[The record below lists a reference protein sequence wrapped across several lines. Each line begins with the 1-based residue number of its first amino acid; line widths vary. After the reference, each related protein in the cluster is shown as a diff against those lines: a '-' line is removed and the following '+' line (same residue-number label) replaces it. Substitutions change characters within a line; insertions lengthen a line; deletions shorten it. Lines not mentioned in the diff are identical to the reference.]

1 MIASNGAIV
10 ETSPSMLMDLSSVI
24 ELQKILAACNKLSQ
38 EQQIAILVEQMRE
51 MEKNLSAVMQE
62 LSAVKEQLN
71 DLSADNAQKGTL
83 TKMAETADAKLSEQ
97 SAHLKAAGKDL
108 NEKAR
113 GLVQK
118 FKDFGITALNHV
130 CEILGIKE
138 RLIVMRDNARSNAQS
153 ALESAEKIAKIEQ
166 ELGLAK
172 LHKKNAVKTALGKE
186 PAEVSEIK
194 ENKILKSLRSIYNR
208 LYEKYSRRVEKLD
221 KAISRFDNLEHKAQD
236 IKKAK
241 KSLTEKLADNVKLV
255 EARQN
260 ERAQLPMLDD
270 HSQNKAQDTQLHDNR

>member
-24 ELQKILAACNKLSQ
+24 ELQKILSACNKLSQ

-62 LSAVKEQLN
+62 LSSVKEQLN

-97 SAHLKAAGKDL
+97 SANLKAAGKDL

-172 LHKKNAVKTALGKE
+172 LHKKNAMKTALGKE
-186 PAEVSEIK
+186 PAEVSEVK
-194 ENKILKSLRSIYNR
+194 ENKLLKRLRSIYIG
-208 LYEKYSRRVEKLD
+208 LYEKYSKRVEKLE
-221 KAISRFDNLEHKAQD
+221 KSISKFDNLEHKAQD

-270 HSQNKAQDTQLHDNR
+270 HSQNKGQDTQLHDNR

>member
-10 ETSPSMLMDLSSVI
+10 ETSPSMLMDLSNVI
-24 ELQKILAACNKLSQ
+24 ELQQILSACNKLSQ

-51 MEKNLSAVMQE
+51 MEQNLSAVMQE
-62 LSAVKEQLN
+62 LSDVKEQLN
-71 DLSADNAQKGTL
+71 DLSADNTQKGTL
-83 TKMAETADAKLSEQ
+83 TKMAETADEKLSEQ

-113 GLVQK
+113 ELVQK
-118 FKDFGITALNHV
+118 FKDTGITALNHV
-130 CEILGIKE
+130 CEVLGIKE

-172 LHKKNAVKTALGKE
+172 LHKKNAVKAALGKE
-186 PAEVSEIK
+186 PADVSEVK
-194 ENKILKSLRSIYNR
+194 ESKLLKRLRSIYTG
-208 LYEKYSRRVEKLD
+208 LYDKYSNRVEKLE
-221 KAISRFDNLEHKAQD
+221 KSISKFDNLEHKAQD

-260 ERAQLPMLDD
+260 ERAQLPMHDD
-270 HSQNKAQDTQLHDNR
+270 HSQNKGQDFQVHDNR